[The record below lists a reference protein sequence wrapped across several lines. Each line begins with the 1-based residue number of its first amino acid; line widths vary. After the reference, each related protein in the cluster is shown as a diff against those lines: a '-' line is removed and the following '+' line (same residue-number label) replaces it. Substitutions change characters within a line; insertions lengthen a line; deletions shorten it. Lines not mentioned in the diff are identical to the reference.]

1 MIEEE
6 NNLRKKPFLKF
17 IAYLQITGIILVVL
31 GHSFHQYPDGNYG
44 KSLLVYRMMYN
55 FRMPLFMFVSGFLL
69 VYTALGKGKLSVKR
83 FVSSKLRRLMLPYFV
98 LTFVT
103 YLPRVAMS
111 QMADERMGLS
121 LRTFL
126 QIFYSPDLLVI
137 PYYWFLQASFL
148 LLVAVYGI
156 FFFSGYLSIPRK
168 YIFPALLIMFLG
180 VQFIDLGSLPDIFS
194 WRHAL
199 ELSIYFILGMIYCE
213 YYDRITRY
221 LSMDNIIQLLIF
233 ATVWAIMF
241 IFGEDTYLSRISSLF
256 GIGMC
261 ICVSKLLV
269 RYNVMVFDHLI
280 GANYMIFLLSWYFN
294 VLFQQVL
301 SYFVNWPWWI
311 HSILSLIFGIY
322 IPWLGYEYLKRHQH
336 IRTVRIISTL
346 LGQSLKPK
354 TPSAKSLSPKI

>member
-1 MIEEE
+1 MIEED
-6 NNLRKKPFLKF
+6 NHARKKPFLKF
-17 IAYLQITGIILVVL
+17 IAYLQIIGIILVVF

-44 KSLLVYRMMYN
+44 MSLLIYRMMYN

-69 VYTALGKGKLSVKR
+69 TYTALGKGEMSLKG
-83 FVSSKLRRLMLPYFV
+83 FAYSKLKRLMLPYFV

-111 QMADERMGLS
+111 QMADEKMVLS

-126 QIFYSPDLLVI
+126 QIFYLPDHLVI

-148 LLVAVYGI
+148 LLVAIYGI
-156 FFFSGYLSIPRK
+156 FFFSGYLKIPRK
-168 YIFPALLIMFLG
+168 YIFSGLLITFLG
-180 VQFIDLGSLPDIFS
+180 VQFIDFGRLPDIFS

-221 LSMDNIIQLLIF
+221 LSMDSIRQLVIF
-233 ATVWAIMF
+233 VMVWAIMF
-241 IFGEDTYLSRISSLF
+241 LFGEDTFLSRISSLL

-261 ICVSKLLV
+261 ICVAKLMVRYHVKLL
-269 RYNVMVFDHLI
+269 DHLI

-301 SYFVNWPWWI
+301 GYFVDWPWWV
-311 HSILSLIFGIY
+311 HSILSLFFGIY
-322 IPWLGYEYLKRHQH
+322 IPWFGYECLKRNQH
-336 IRTVRIISTL
+336 IRLVRIISVL
-346 LGQSLKPK
+346 LGQSLRKK
-354 TPSAKSLSPKI
+354 TEKIR